1 MKLANYRL
9 KSTVLIACIALT
21 GCATMDDSSNSST
34 PVVNGSNQ
42 EQVSLRPQ
50 YEFPATR
57 PATGNTIVIVDPNNH
72 AWGAYDASGFLVA
85 QGAASTGRDY
95 CPDLGTA
102 CKTPSGT
109 FTVYRK
115 QGADCKSTKFPIPEG
130 GAPMPYCMF
139 FNGGYAL
146 HGSDYVPNYNAS
158 HGCVRLH
165 PEDAAWLSQNFVTVG
180 TNVKVLPY

>member
-1 MKLANYRL
+1 MKLRNYRL
-9 KSTVLIACIALT
+9 KSTVLITCIALT
-21 GCATMDDSSNSST
+21 GCSMMDDSSLDHST
-34 PVVNGSNQ
+34 TTVNNTQ
-42 EQVSLRPQ
+42 AAAPAQPA
-50 YEFPATR
+50 YEFPSMR
-57 PATGNTIVIVDPNNH
+57 EATGNKIVIVDPNNH

-115 QGADCKSTKFPIPEG
+115 QGAECKSTKFPIPEG
-130 GAPMPYCMF
+130 GAPMPHCMF

-165 PEDAAWLSQNFVTVG
+165 PEDAAWLSQNFVTIG
-180 TNVKVLPY
+180 TKVQVLPY